1 MSGMRWRV
9 LHAGA
14 ALALLFAPM
23 PEAGAASSSVQTF
36 LDGKTY
42 QALSE
47 ESRTQYVLGLYDM
60 LQRMTEAVT
69 EPKTRE
75 TLARFNRCTSG
86 MTAFQ
91 LRGFVDSYLVSDAGA
106 AQYAM
111 ASNFLAALNLRC
123 P

>member
-1 MSGMRWRV
+1 MSGVRRRI
-9 LHAGA
+9 LRASA
-14 ALALLFAPM
+14 TLALLLAAM
-23 PEAGAASSSVQTF
+23 PEAGAASIAVPTF
-36 LDGKTY
+36 HDGKTY

-86 MTAFQ
+86 MTAAQ
-91 LRGFVDSYLVSDAGA
+91 LRAFVDSYLISDPGT

>member
-1 MSGMRWRV
+1 MIGSRSRV
-9 LHAGA
+9 LRGCVP
-14 ALALLFAPM
+14 LALLLLLAHAAAAAP
-23 PEAGAASSSVQTF
+23 SSVQTF

-42 QALSE
+42 QALGE

-86 MTAFQ
+86 MTAAQ
-91 LRGFVDSYLVSDAGA
+91 LRGFVDSYLVSDAGT

>member
-1 MSGMRWRV
+1 MSGARRKI
-9 LHAGA
+9 LRAGA
-14 ALALLFAPM
+14 ALALLLAPAA
-23 PEAGAASSSVQTF
+23 EAGAASTAVPTF

-47 ESRTQYVLGLYDM
+47 ESRTQYVLGLFDM

-69 EPKTRE
+69 EPRTRE

-86 MTAFQ
+86 MTAAQ
-91 LRGFVDSYLVSDAGA
+91 LRDFVDGYLVSDPGT

-111 ASNFLAALNLRC
+111 ASNFLAALNIRC

>member
-1 MSGMRWRV
+1 MRGMRWRV

-14 ALALLFAPM
+14 ALALLLAPM
-23 PEAGAASSSVQTF
+23 PEAGAAASSVQTF

-86 MTAFQ
+86 MTAAQ
-91 LRGFVDSYLVSDAGA
+91 LRGFVDSYLVSDAGS